1 MITVYYDKLA
11 LRNVGYPNLAQGTSR
26 PYTEAWHMFDHQYPR
41 VVPLRLLMY
50 TSNYKITTINRIDSR
65 AWYPIGI
72 GWFDFNFDYFEN
84 IPCLELI
91 KNNQLRVLF
100 YYHEGDNPYNI
111 KQRLDQLVIKHTLPS
126 NCYTFISANTQAQ
139 SLENFIYFPDHEFFF
154 KHVNRHQS
162 APTDKKEMHY
172 NFTVLNRLPKWWRAS
187 ILADLLQQGLLNN
200 SLVSFN
206 TGNIDVDDDEDN
218 NPIEVDCIPGWR
230 NNTRDMCHSRLI
242 CDHMNS
248 IEQNNHHVVNVDLYS
263 HSRCSIVLETHFDV
277 DQSGGAF
284 LTEKTFK
291 PIKYGQP
298 FVIAGGPGSL
308 QALRDMGYRV
318 FDDVIDN
325 QYDTIHDNTQRYFAL
340 RNTIKQ
346 ILKNQDFYRMCQNDV
361 AHNQQIFE
369 ERQSIPVNNLL
380 KELQCRLQ

>member
-1 MITVYYDKLA
+1 MITVCYDKLA

-26 PYTEAWHMFDHQYPR
+26 PYTESWHKFDHQYPC

-50 TSNYKITTINRIDSR
+50 TDNYKITTTDRIEGR

-72 GWFDFNFDYFEN
+72 GWFDFNFDYLEN

-91 KNNQLRVLF
+91 KNNQLCVLF
-100 YYHEGDNPYNI
+100 YYHEGDNPCNI
-111 KQRLDQLVIKHTLPS
+111 KQRLDHLVIKNKLPN

-139 SLENFIYFPDHEFFF
+139 NLENFVYFPDHEFFF
-154 KHVNRHQS
+154 RHINRQQY
-162 APTDKKEMHY
+162 PTNKKELRY

-187 ILADLLQQGLLNN
+187 ILADLLHQGLLPN
-200 SLVSFN
+200 SLISFN
-206 TGNIDVDDDEDN
+206 TSNVNIDENESD
-218 NPIEVDCIPGWR
+218 NPIEVDSIPGWR
-230 NNTRDMCHSRLI
+230 ANTQDMCNSRLV

-248 IEQNNHHVVNVDLYS
+248 IEQNNHHVVNDNLYS
-263 HSRCSIVLETHFDV
+263 QSRCSIILETHFDV

-318 FDDVIDN
+318 FDEVIDN
-325 QYDTIHDNTQRYFAL
+325 QYDTILDNTQRYFAL
-340 RNTIKQ
+340 RNTIEQ
-346 ILKNQDFYRMCQNDV
+346 ILNNPDFYHMCQADV

-369 ERQSIPVNNLL
+369 ERQSTPVNNLL
-380 KELQCRLQ
+380 KELQCHLQ